1 MNNELER
8 FYEVIRQ
15 LEAGEIRVAEKTETG
30 WKVNSWIKEV
40 ILSGFRLGK
49 MTDMS
54 EGLFSFFDKDT
65 LPPRR
70 FSVED
75 GIRRFQRRAT
85 NIRRLLQISK
95 NAFGPQR
102 KASERALQYVEKR

>member
-8 FYEVIRQ
+8 VYEVIRQ

-70 FSVED
+70 FSLED
-75 GIRRFQRRAT
+75 GIRIVPGGTSVRRGAYLAPSV
-85 NIRRLLQISK
+85 IMMPPS
-95 NAFGPQR
+95 
-102 KASERALQYVEKR
+102 